1 MKYVLASKSPRRR
14 EILKNIGL
22 EFEIIVSD
30 TDESSDITDPCA
42 LTEELAARKGR
53 AVADMLKNEGKL
65 CGDTVII
72 SADTVVVCDGEIL
85 GKPRDR
91 DDAYRMLR
99 MLSGRHHEVV
109 SGIALIYRDACCAS
123 HSTTSVYFNE
133 LSDEEIYR
141 YIDSGEPFDKA
152 GAYAVQGLASL
163 FVNRIDGCY
172 FGVVGLS
179 VNLFN
184 ELHKKCTGKPLL
196 TSKTDV

>member
-14 EILKNIGL
+14 EILKNIGVD
-22 EFEIIVSD
+22 FEIVTAD
-30 TDESSDITDPCA
+30 TDESSDLRDPAA

-53 AVADMLKNEGKL
+53 AVAELLWANGTLDS
-65 CGDTVII
+65 DTLII

-85 GKPRDR
+85 GKPKDR
-91 DDAYRMLR
+91 EDAYRMLR
-99 MLSGRHHEVV
+99 MLSGRSHEVV
-109 SGIALIYRDACCAS
+109 SGLALIYGDKQYAA
-123 HSTTSVYFNE
+123 HSTTKVYFNE
-133 LSDEEIYR
+133 ISDKEIYH

-152 GAYAVQGLASL
+152 GAYAVQGIAAL
-163 FVNRIDGCY
+163 FVERIEGCY

-196 TSKTDV
+196 EI